1 MWCPHHLLSK
11 PRHFRERKEVLPII
25 RLGQQV
31 SPGMVQV
38 TRPPWLCKYCHRRL
52 AVRMPREH
60 TEESPSST
68 ANCCEHIDFGND
80 VSAVADRTF
89 PDLQVPDLP

>member
-1 MWCPHHLLSK
+1 M
-11 PRHFRERKEVLPII
+11 
-25 RLGQQV
+25 
-31 SPGMVQV
+31 
-38 TRPPWLCKYCHRRL
+38 
-52 AVRMPREH
+52 RMPREH